1 MQKFRVGDK
10 MTPIINT
17 RSDLDALQGADIYAD
32 ALRSILG
39 STTTW
44 VNKAPQGAIAQW
56 ELVSVTDTLRYLDL
70 TLEELLSECAA
81 AGITPTTPPAPVDK
95 RFYDLVQSS
104 DGSWAAIPKDL
115 AGLKTSWTAQFKQTA
130 YTMLL
135 PSDWLIIR
143 KQENN
148 TDIPADWTTY
158 REAVRVRTADTITA
172 LEAATDIDAFIAA
185 VTNVEWPVS
194 PDNQP
199 MVAEPIQPVSPAQ

>member
-1 MQKFRVGDK
+1 

-17 RSDLDALQGADIYAD
+17 RSDLEALQGTDIYAD

-95 RFYDLVQSS
+95 RFYDLTQGS
-104 DGSWAAIPKDL
+104 DGSWTAIPKDL
-115 AGLKTSWTAQFKQTA
+115 DGLKKTWTAQFKQTA
-130 YTMLL
+130 YAMLL
-135 PSDWLIIR
+135 PSDWLVVR

-148 TDIPADWTTY
+148 TGIPADWTTY
-158 REAVRVRTADTITA
+158 REAVRVKTADTITA

-199 MVAEPIQPVSPAQ
+199 MVAEPVAPIEEINVPSP